1 MKMRI
6 VKLFISLTMV
16 VGICISPYTISLSFN
31 HAELIKT
38 EANAAAKYP
47 TGWTANNRDSYT
59 KSKKM
64 KKAVKTAMVA
74 AFASIIT
81 GGGSTAK
88 DIAKWTI
95 TAVLGQ
101 FYVNT
106 DTEDILIEVKYSFRE
121 LGPSRVDKNTGLRLG
136 NYENKKVVTT
146 YRVKG
151 KSKSK
156 LGSKTYTMKTTQ
168 VYAF

>member
-1 MKMRI
+1 MKKKV
-6 VKLFISLTMV
+6 VKLFVALTMV
-16 VGICISPYTISLSFN
+16 VGICISPYTISLSSN
-31 HAELIKT
+31 SGGLNKMEVD
-38 EANAAAKYP
+38 AAAKYP
-47 TGWTANNRDSYT
+47 TGWSPNNRDSYT

-74 AFASIIT
+74 AFASIVT

-95 TAVLGQ
+95 TAALGQ

-106 DTEDILIEVKYSFRE
+106 DTEDIRIEVKYSFRE

-136 NYENKKVVTT
+136 NYENRKVVTT

-151 KSKSK
+151 KNKTK